1 MKIGIVS
8 AQKHCK
14 THLTALR
21 SDGYNVT
28 CLGAK
33 PSSIPPTYD
42 VLVVRIESIRHHG
55 SDVAR
60 QWGKATGKP
69 VIYEDGLTGIRRELE
84 ALLCPVDD
92 DTVVTP
98 APLDKSR
105 VLQTLMDC
113 ADAYREARP
122 DDESSALSKALTRL
136 VYDEYGDHKD
146 DLLTMIPSIV
156 ARHFPTKGADVA
168 PTETIP
174 VVDLPT
180 PRGPFPADQKW
191 AKVYGAERLATVYRE
206 TLDLIEGLSDTNIKH
221 FMEAFRHCEAN
232 PEANMDVALRKYKTS
247 RKAFFR
253 NRKSIFQ
260 RRPMMYA
267 MFIMLQMGEDEA
279 AVKRPFFSTYKDMTG
294 RGNDTRIPDAVAW
307 FLGRPEPVAQTN
319 QHGHKKDVL
328 AGIAA
333 EVGRQ
338 NPPAV
343 ASSTAVDSNT
353 QAILEVLEE
362 VERLTAKVKALEDF
376 RNTQG
381 PVGSEWEA
389 RIESQIKALEAG
401 QAETLRQAQTGA
413 RQAVAEMREGLRGD
427 IADAFDALASDHSTP
442 EASGNPFTAIE
453 QVKAMLKAAGFTG
466 SLTLTIE

>member
-14 THLTALR
+14 THLTALQ

-69 VIYEDGLTGIRRELE
+69 VIYEDGLTGIRRGLA
-84 ALLCPVDD
+84 ALCRPVDD

-122 DDESSALSKALTRL
+122 DDGSSALSKALTRL

-156 ARHFPTKGADVA
+156 ARHFPSTGANVA
-168 PTETIP
+168 PTETSPLI
-174 VVDLPT
+174 DLPT

-191 AKVYGAERLATVYRE
+191 AKVYSADRIASVYRE
-206 TLDLIEGLSDTNIKH
+206 TVDMINSISETARNS
-221 FMEAFRHCEAN
+221 FMEAFYECALDTEADM
-232 PEANMDVALRKYKTS
+232 ESRLVAKGCR
-247 RKAFFR
+247 RVFFK
-253 NRKSIFQ
+253 NRKSIFRGKPMHYVFFVILQ
-260 RRPMMYA
+260 RD
-267 MFIMLQMGEDEA
+267 EDE
-279 AVKRPFFSTYKDMTG
+279 VIYKRPFYSTYKDLTQKSL
-294 RGNDTRIPDAVAW
+294 DTRITDSVAW
-307 FLGRPEPVAQTN
+307 FLGRAEPVAVMEAAPN
-319 QHGHKKDVL
+319 KLAHIASVVGHTPS
-328 AGIAA
+328 
-333 EVGRQ
+333 
-338 NPPAV
+338 PPN
-343 ASSTAVDSNT
+343 SDAVDSNT

-362 VERLTAKVKALEDF
+362 VERLTAKV
-376 RNTQG
+376 
-381 PVGSEWEA
+381 
-389 RIESQIKALEAG
+389 KALEAG

-427 IADAFDALASDHSTP
+427 IADAFDALASDHPTP

-466 SLTLTIE
+466 TLTLTIE